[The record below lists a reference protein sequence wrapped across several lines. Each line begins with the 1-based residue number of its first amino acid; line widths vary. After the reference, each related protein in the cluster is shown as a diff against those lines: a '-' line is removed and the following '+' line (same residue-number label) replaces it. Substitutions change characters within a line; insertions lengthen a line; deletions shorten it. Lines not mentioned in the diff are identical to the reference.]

1 MLGLEV
7 KGSDSLL
14 VTAMVVSIEVI
25 VVVVA
30 ALSSHHDDEEDEEVV
45 HTVSPSIATGD
56 VIVAATNNNSS
67 QSNKRDEDGSPKGLK
82 SMIHTRFFLSTYKST
97 EYLFTATKVSRI
109 YWRLK
114 IRQTLIMTIRLDDG
128 DKRTVMRER

>member
-30 ALSSHHDDEEDEEVV
+30 AFSSHHDDEEDEEMV
-45 HTVSPSIATGD
+45 HTVPPSIATDD

-82 SMIHTRFFLSTYKST
+82 SIIHTRFFLSTYKST
-97 EYLFTATKVSRI
+97 EYLFTATNVSRI
-109 YWRLK
+109 YWRVELRRRVIII
-114 IRQTLIMTIRLDDG
+114 IRWW
-128 DKRTVMRER
+128 